1 MLVISLF
8 HMVAFAALMTAGLA
22 LIPAGRAIVLGY
34 TTPLWVAPAAFIFL
48 KERITARQ
56 GVGIVVGLIGLLLL
70 FGPSSLDWTNGS
82 ALLGQGVLILAAL
95 CWSVSIVYTRAH
107 RWTATPLHLMPW
119 QCLVA
124 TVVLTSLALI
134 FEGMP
139 PNLSQISSPALLAL
153 AYNGVI
159 GTALG
164 FWAMTVVNR
173 RLPAA
178 TASLGLLATPVLGI
192 GLSTVILGEK
202 LDPIL
207 ILSTVII
214 LTGIAL
220 GTTGRKR
227 LR

>member
-1 MLVISLF
+1 MGYLPKEGVSF
-8 HMVAFAALMTAGLA
+8 E
-22 LIPAGRAIVLGY
+22 LIEFQSG
-34 TTPLWVAPAAFIFL
+34 
-48 KERITARQ
+48 ARTVQ
-56 GVGIVVGLIGLLLL
+56 GGL
-70 FGPSSLDWTNGS
+70 FGPDPKLFHKPD
-82 ALLGQGVLILAAL
+82 
-95 CWSVSIVYTRAH
+95 
-107 RWTATPLHLMPW
+107 TA
-119 QCLVA
+119 
-124 TVVLTSLALI
+124 VVLVHGVESYWYSGPTMFLGCYLA
-134 FEGMP
+134 EAGY
-139 PNLSQISSPALLAL
+139 AAL